1 MEFSTLLPMIEFVS
15 NINFAPSSP
24 KAENLGKPLH
34 IQMGHKSGVKQPTY
48 EEVSTKLSSGEVKTR
63 IEALLKQYPARQGAL
78 LEVLWIAQSELG
90 WVPQA
95 AVKWAAQICECS
107 PAHAWGVA
115 TFYTMYKHAPTG
127 RFLLQFCQNICCQA
141 AGAEDII
148 SLAEEKLEIQA
159 GETTDDNLFTIVK
172 VECLGA
178 CGNGPVMLVND
189 DFATDVVDGNLATPL
204 NVGLNEERL
213 DKIIKWCKERAEK
226 LPQEPK
232 RDPLG
237 GATNAIHGEP
247 LSLDFAPAPPALGV
261 KAKAGEN
268 GVSIVWK
275 IAPEVTSLAVE
286 RKNGSKWEAI
296 GSPGIK
302 DKEFIDANGK
312 AGCEYRIIAT
322 SGARVA
328 KPSAEVK
335 VNI

>member
-1 MEFSTLLPMIEFVS
+1 MIELVS
-15 NINFAPSSP
+15 NTNFAPSNP
-24 KAENLGKPLH
+24 KPEEFGEPLH
-34 IQMGHKSGVKQPTY
+34 LQRGHKSDAAQPSH
-48 EEVSTKLSSGEVKTR
+48 EDISNKLNSTEIKERV
-63 IEALLKQYPARQGAL
+63 EALLKQYPVKQGAL

-90 WVPQA
+90 WVPKES
-95 AVKWAAQICECS
+95 VRWAAQVCECS

-127 RFLLQFCQNICCQA
+127 RFLLQFCQNVCCHIT
-141 AGAEDII
+141 GAENII
-148 SLAEEKLEIQA
+148 QIAEKKLGIKV
-159 GETTDDNLFTIVK
+159 GETTKDNMFTIVR

-189 DFATDVVDGNLATPL
+189 DFATDVIDGKLAMPV

-213 DKIIKWCKERAEK
+213 NKIIDWCKK
-226 LPQEPK
+226 NPQEQK

-237 GATNAIHGEP
+237 GITGAVHGEP
-247 LSLDFAPAPPALGV
+247 LGLDFAPPPPALGV
-261 KAKAGEN
+261 KATATDK
-268 GVSIVWK
+268 GVSVSWK

-296 GSPGIK
+296 GNPGIK

-328 KPSAEVK
+328 KPSAEAK

>member
-1 MEFSTLLPMIEFVS
+1 MIELVS
-15 NINFAPSSP
+15 NTNFAPSNP
-24 KAENLGKPLH
+24 KPEEFGEPLH
-34 IQMGHKSGVKQPTY
+34 LQRERKNNAAQPTH
-48 EEVSTKLSSGEVKTR
+48 EDISNKLNSEKIKERV
-63 IEALLKQYPARQGAL
+63 EALLKQYPVKQGAL
-78 LEVLWIAQSELG
+78 LEVLWIIQSELG
-90 WVPQA
+90 WVPKES
-95 AVKWAAQICECS
+95 VRWAAKICECS

-127 RFLLQFCQNICCQA
+127 RFLLQFCQNICCHIT
-141 AGAEDII
+141 GAENII
-148 SLAEEKLEIQA
+148 EIAEKKLGIKV
-159 GETTDDNLFTIVK
+159 GETTKDNLFTIVR

-189 DFATDVVDGNLATPL
+189 DFATDVVDGKLAMPL

-213 DKIIKWCKERAEK
+213 DKIINWCKK
-226 LPQEPK
+226 NPQEQK

-237 GATNAIHGEP
+237 GITGAVHGEP
-247 LSLDFAPAPPALGV
+247 LGLDFAPPPPALGV
-261 KAKAGEN
+261 KATATDN

-275 IAPEVTSLAVE
+275 IAPEVTSIAVE

-296 GSPGIK
+296 GNPGIK

-328 KPSAEVK
+328 KPSAEAK
-335 VNI
+335 VNP

>member
-1 MEFSTLLPMIEFVS
+1 MIELVS
-15 NINFAPSSP
+15 NTNFAPSNP
-24 KAENLGKPLH
+24 KPEEMGESLH
-34 IQMGHKSGVKQPTY
+34 LQRGHESNAVQPSH
-48 EEVSTKLSSGEVKTR
+48 EDISNKLNSANIKERVET
-63 IEALLKQYPARQGAL
+63 LLKQYPVKQGAL
-78 LEVLWIAQSELG
+78 LEVLWIVQSELG
-90 WVPQA
+90 WVPKES
-95 AVKWAAQICECS
+95 VRWAAKICECS

-127 RFLLQFCQNICCQA
+127 RFLLQFCQNICCHIT
-141 AGAEDII
+141 GAENII
-148 SLAEEKLEIQA
+148 QIAEKKLGIKT
-159 GETTDDNLFTIVK
+159 GETTKDNLFTIVR

-189 DFATDVVDGNLATPL
+189 DFATDVIDGKLAMPL

-213 DKIIKWCKERAEK
+213 GKIIDWCKK
-226 LPQEPK
+226 NPQEQK

-237 GATNAIHGEP
+237 GATGAIHGEP
-247 LSLDFAPAPPALGV
+247 LGLDFAPPPPALGV
-261 KAKAGEN
+261 KATATDK

-296 GSPGIK
+296 GNPGIK
-302 DKEFIDANGK
+302 EKEFIDASGK

-328 KPSAEVK
+328 KPSAEAK
-335 VNI
+335 ANT